1 MVGLKSRDPKDSSS
15 SAVMLT
21 QTKNDQSKKNLASIV
36 FAVSAKICGK
46 TWRGLFTG
54 DASACTIFKD
64 IWDGKPIKYDLIKCM
79 ITRC

>member
-1 MVGLKSRDPKDSSS
+1 MVGLKSGDPKDFSS

-36 FAVSAKICGK
+36 FIVSANICGK
-46 TWRGLFTG
+46 TWSGLFTV

-64 IWDGKPIKYDLIKCM
+64 IWKGLPIKYDLIKSMVTPC
-79 ITRC
+79 